1 MPIWVQWIGFIVT
14 VVGGGISAFV
24 LYQAYQL
31 KNIFLLKAKLPKLHE
46 NLSSYRQKFSV
57 LLSAESEK
65 TNEMMVLQ
73 AEVISVLKQ
82 AKPQLSTEDSN
93 KIDEVLSKLETK
105 ITDNDSSWQ
114 FYTVLSSLE
123 KHVASSSEDLKW
135 KG

>member
-1 MPIWVQWIGFIVT
+1 MPIWVQWLGFIVT
-14 VVGGGISAFV
+14 IIGGCISAFV

-46 NLSSYRQKFSV
+46 NLSTYRHKFSV
-57 LLSAESEK
+57 LLSGEPKKIE
-65 TNEMMVLQ
+65 EMTVLQ
-73 AEVISVLKQ
+73 AEVVSVLKQ
-82 AKPQLSTEDSN
+82 AKPQLSIEDSN
-93 KIDEVLSKLETK
+93 KIDEVLSKLEIN
-105 ITDNDSSWQ
+105 ITDHDSSWH